1 MGDIKV
7 ITLKFLAQNLITQT
21 NLSFM
26 KTLKSAI
33 GSIGLISIV
42 GSSLLFPTIVV
53 AAPAQSIL
61 KTTFACVKVDG
72 NPATIAIRGERTTSP
87 MIVWKD
93 TSYGKYTPQ
102 KRCQIVSQR
111 LTKAVASSGK
121 LSNLNMT
128 YGMLNSLPVICFITR
143 KGEKCGSENLLF
155 SLKTSERGKEQ
166 EILDSLL
173 DFSKIGKGNPTMR
186 GGSKPKTLGDAIEQ
200 ELTNNDRSQE

>member
-1 MGDIKV
+1 
-7 ITLKFLAQNLITQT
+7 
-21 NLSFM
+21 M
-26 KTLKSAI
+26 KILTSAS
-33 GSIGLISIV
+33 GSIGLILIV
-42 GSSLLFPTIVV
+42 GSSIVVPKMVV
-53 AAPAQSIL
+53 AAPTQSL
-61 KTTFACVKVDG
+61 PKTTFACIKVDG

-111 LTKAVASSGK
+111 LTKAVATSGK

-186 GGSKPKTLGDAIEQ
+186 GGVKPKTLGDAIEQ
-200 ELTNNDRSQE
+200 ELTNNNDQGQE